1 MLFPKTENFS
11 DLYEELA
18 DNIERSGL
26 LFMEMLRH
34 YDRADEYVARLSAVE
49 NEADSV
55 THKIYRKLHQTF
67 ITPLDREDLYA
78 LVNKMDNIVDMID
91 TCAERMGL
99 YKVGSPD
106 AMLGDLVRVMNEAI
120 VLVKRLIYDMRK
132 RKANHDIILGN
143 CSRIDELETEGDHIL
158 RGAMQR
164 LFEQKTDAIEL
175 IKWKDIFERIEDAID
190 TCRDVSSVVEGMIL
204 KYG

>member
-26 LFMEMLRH
+26 LFLEMLRH
-34 YDRADEYVARLSAVE
+34 YDRADEYIARLSAVE

-55 THKIYRKLHQTF
+55 THKIYRMLHKTF

-99 YKVGSPD
+99 YKVGSPHV
-106 AMLGDLVRVMNEAI
+106 LLEDLVRIMNEAV
-120 VLVKRLIYDMRK
+120 VLVKRLIYDMRR
-132 RKANHDIILGN
+132 RKENHDVLLES
-143 CSRIDELETEGDHIL
+143 CHRIDELESEGDHIL
-158 RGAMQR
+158 RGTMQR
-164 LFEQKTDAIEL
+164 LFEQKIDAIEL
-175 IKWKDIFERIEDAID
+175 IKWKDIFERVEAVID

>member
-34 YDRADEYVARLSAVE
+34 YDRADDYVARLSAVE

-55 THKIYRKLHQTF
+55 THKIYHKLHKTF

-99 YKVGSPD
+99 YKVGSPHV
-106 AMLGDLVRVMNEAI
+106 MLEELALIMNEAV
-120 VLVKRLIYDMRK
+120 VLVKRLIYAMRK
-132 RKANHDIILGN
+132 RKENHEVLLEN
-143 CSRIDELETEGDHIL
+143 CNRIDELESEGDRIL

-164 LFEQKTDAIEL
+164 LFEQKIDAIEL
-175 IKWKDIFERIEDAID
+175 IKWKDIFERIEDVID
-190 TCRDVSSVVEGMIL
+190 TCSDVSSVVEGMIL

>member
-1 MLFPKTENFS
+1 MLLPKKENFS
-11 DLYEELA
+11 DLFEELA
-18 DNIERSGL
+18 DHIERSGL
-26 LFMEMLRH
+26 LFAEMLH
-34 YDRADEYVARLSAVE
+34 QYDRADDYVLRLGEVE

-55 THKIYRKLHQTF
+55 THKIYRKLHKTF

-99 YKVGSPD
+99 YKIDSPH
-106 AMLGDLVRVMNEAI
+106 AMLEDLVRVMNEAI
-120 VLVKRLIYDMRK
+120 VLVKRLIYDLRRRK
-132 RKANHDIILGN
+132 ENYEAILGN
-143 CSRIDELETEGDHIL
+143 CNRIDELETEGDHIL
-158 RGAMQR
+158 RGSMQL